1 MTGPG
6 RQPWW
11 YSGDDEEPPA
21 ADAPGARSAAE
32 DAAGPERT
40 PGGESATGVDWTA
53 LVVGAQ
59 RVVEWA
65 TERVMAPH
73 AEHAEP
79 AEHPECMVCR
89 TLVVLGERGA
99 GPMPPAQDA
108 PEAPSPAPQEPVDPA
123 GADPTSMPHGPG
135 QIQWIPIREEFV
147 AP

>member
-1 MTGPG
+1 MTRPG

-11 YSGDDEEPPA
+11 YSGDDEGPA
-21 ADAPGARSAAE
+21 ADAPGTTNAAE
-32 DAAGPERT
+32 GAAGPERSQ
-40 PGGESATGVDWTA
+40 GGDSATGVDWTA

-89 TLVVLGERGA
+89 TLVVLGESGA
-99 GPMPPAQDA
+99 GPMPPAPDA
-108 PEAPSPAPQEPVDPA
+108 HEAHASGAQVP
-123 GADPTSMPHGPG
+123 ADPGEADPMSMPRGPG
-135 QIQWIPIREEFV
+135 QIQWIPIREETV
-147 AP
+147 EP